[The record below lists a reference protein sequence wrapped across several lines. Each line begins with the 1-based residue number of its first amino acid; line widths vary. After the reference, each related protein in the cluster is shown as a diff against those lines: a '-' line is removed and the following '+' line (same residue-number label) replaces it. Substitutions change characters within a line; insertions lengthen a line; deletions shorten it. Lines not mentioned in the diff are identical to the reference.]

1 MSEKEKEGQL
11 KNSRFQI
18 EEDTENSII
27 SIINNYDEH
36 QMNWVEEGKHWGKLT
51 LPDGM
56 EGTVQRFFSKEGN
69 LVERYT
75 FVNKRET
82 DYFGLKGEIGITV
95 PLPDNYKS
103 AEICMKKRCHA
114 HIWCGMNQSY
124 IAAVR
129 MGGTGS
135 NLGLMLT
142 DGSVYGYSI
151 QRNEEAISNDR
162 GSFILHPQI
171 EHLMPGEAAQIEWEL
186 FWFQD
191 MREFQKIVESY
202 GNSLSIHLNKAVLFP
217 GEEMEMQIVC
227 GSNYTDSSMVEIIKN
242 GLQVPYEK
250 EIQEGKLFISI
261 RQISMEPEEQNW
273 QIKVDQNT
281 TSARIFILPDIDE
294 LVKKR
299 CEFIARKQQY
309 HNAKSSLDGAFLI
322 YDNEEQKVYY
332 SENYDHNGGRER
344 VGMGV
349 LLAAYLQKQKNP
361 EVEKSLE
368 KFKEYVYREL
378 YDEMTGIV
386 YNDVG
391 RNNQWHRLYNY
402 PWMAV
407 FFMECYKLYG
417 ESYDMQNM
425 YKVLRTYYE
434 QGGKKF
440 YAIGIP
446 MTESIEILRREGL
459 VRQAEKLQTLY
470 QEHADY
476 IAETGLRYPAHEV
489 NYEQSI
495 VAPAVHILLQ
505 VYKLTGE
512 EKYLK
517 AAEEQL
523 KVLELFNGNQPDYH
537 LYETAI
543 RHWDGYWFGKRK
555 NLGDT
560 FPHYWSALSGIDFKQ
575 YAAASGNEEY
585 EKRAE
590 NSLRGVLSLI
600 KEDGSASCAYVY
612 PDSVNS
618 KMTGYYD
625 PWAND
630 QDWGLYF
637 YMKNL
642 RF

>member
-1 MSEKEKEGQL
+1 MSEKEGQL
-11 KNSRFQI
+11 KNFRFQI
-18 EEDTENSII
+18 EEDTENTII
-27 SIINNYDEH
+27 SIINDNDEY

-142 DGSVYGYSI
+142 DGSIYGYSI

-242 GLQVPYEK
+242 DLKVPYEK
-250 EIQEGKLFISI
+250 EIREGKLFISI

-273 QIKVDQNT
+273 RIKVDQNT
-281 TSARIFILPDIDE
+281 TSARILILPDIDE

-575 YAAASGNEEY
+575 YAAASGNEAY

-612 PDSVNS
+612 PDSVNA
-618 KMTGYYD
+618 KTTGYYD

>member
-18 EEDTENSII
+18 EEDSENSII

-142 DGSVYGYSI
+142 DGSIYGYSI

-162 GSFILHPQI
+162 GSIILHPQI
-171 EHLMPGEAAQIEWEL
+171 EHLMPGEAAQIDWEL

-250 EIQEGKLFISI
+250 EIREGKLFISI

-299 CEFIARKQQY
+299 CGFIARKQQY

-446 MTESIEILRREGL
+446 MTESIEILGREGL

-505 VYKLTGE
+505 VYKLTKK

-555 NLGDT
+555 NFGDT

-618 KMTGYYD
+618 KTTGYYD

-637 YMKNL
+637 YM
-642 RF
+642 